1 MIKIN
6 INSLEGEFCIEIKE
20 NEDQYDLIVMMSKSD
35 YFQENGK
42 VWYGK
47 TTEKQRVIAILN
59 LIKAC
64 EENPSFPTTITINDG
79 IITKISYGKPLNN
92 LVLKDIDARTIEF
105 ELMKK
110 VFELVKE
117 LIKDPI
123 LEKYM
128 LVFRNE

>member
-35 YFQENGK
+35 YFQENGR
-42 VWYGK
+42 VWYAK
-47 TTEKQRVIAILN
+47 TTKKQPITAILN
-59 LIKAC
+59 LIKDC
-64 EENPSFPTTITINDG
+64 EENPSLPTTITINDG